1 MSGRIRWPE
10 VLGENSVLVL
20 FALEAIPRFAEV
32 RVTARRIE
40 GQCAAVV
47 HPWCEPKKVCP
58 SGCGSMF
65 RSLQEA
71 RSEALACKG
80 LLHIKPEEFV
90 LLAAWHQPLR
100 DVESDLSKAHEMCS
114 SLGNDDMGVRL

>member
-20 FALEAIPRFAEV
+20 FALEAIPRFSEV
-32 RVTARRIE
+32 RVTARCIE

-47 HPWCEPKKVCP
+47 HPWCEPKNACP

-65 RSLQEA
+65 RRLQKT
-71 RSEALACKG
+71 RSEALAGKRF
-80 LLHIKPEEFV
+80 LDIKPEEFA
-90 LLAAWHQPLR
+90 LPAAWHQPLR
-100 DVESDLSKAHEMCS
+100 DV
-114 SLGNDDMGVRL
+114 